1 MTMGGRDE
9 LFRCGNAAGWLVVGM
24 IMAFLGVTPRDVLG
38 YVTGF
43 ANEAMNNAAAWAGSA
58 ISYVLLGAVIVIPIW
73 LLSVLFKTFN
83 RR

>member
-1 MTMGGRDE
+1 MPQLNVGT
-9 LFRCGNAAGWLVVGM
+9 LVKLLIASLVVGM

-43 ANEAMNNAAAWAGSA
+43 ANEAMNNAATWAGSA